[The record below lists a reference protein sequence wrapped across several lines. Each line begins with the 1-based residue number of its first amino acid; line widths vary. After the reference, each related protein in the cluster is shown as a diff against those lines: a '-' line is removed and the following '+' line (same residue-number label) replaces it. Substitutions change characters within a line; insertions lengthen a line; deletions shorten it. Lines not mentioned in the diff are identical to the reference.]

1 MGRSCHARPRS
12 ASVGAGLAAAILGSA
27 AVTLMMG
34 CPVLARFAGYAKPT
48 RFLAI
53 RGLCLLATGLVAL
66 PFASAIPSSLAL
78 LLAATVAAVSRSGV
92 PRRTHFCL
100 LHRSPTDPAAA
111 GPRSTT
117 ASSPDAPNSPA
128 HHRRRS
134 LSAQLGLTKGI
145 APVLRMPSTER
156 PDPGAIAAGAD
167 RPR

>member
-1 MGRSCHARPRS
+1 MHVPGS

-66 PFASAIPSSLAL
+66 PLASAIPSSLAL

-92 PRRTHFCL
+92 PRADSL
-100 LHRSPTDPAAA
+100 LPPAQE
-111 GPRSTT
+111 P
-117 ASSPDAPNSPA
+117 
-128 HHRRRS
+128 
-134 LSAQLGLTKGI
+134 
-145 APVLRMPSTER
+145 
-156 PDPGAIAAGAD
+156 D
-167 RPR
+167 RPRRSRPAVHDGLLAICAELTGTSPP